1 MTTDPR
7 QRVLALVRA
16 ARLLSDPLS
25 PQGQNVREALV
36 AQGPLSAEG
45 VELAL
50 RDHLE
55 CEVDTSDMEALLL
68 AAGTASRVHIVL
80 SANVFV
86 GALRAL
92 ALGLAASTD
101 VVLRMSRREAVFA
114 RALVQALD
122 DEEVA
127 GMIRF
132 TDHVQPE
139 PGDEVHLY
147 GHDATMREIAADLP
161 AGVKVRPHGSGL
173 GIAAVGASAVLKDAA
188 RALASDVVPFDQRGC
203 LSPRVVVVEGALER
217 ARGFARLLAEALEG
231 LGVRVPVGHFTQD
244 ELAERRRFLDTCRM
258 VGDVIEAGQGSVAV
272 ANHLVIPPV
281 GRNVFVWP
289 ADCEQATSVLGP
301 IAGGVAALGVG
312 GSESDPLVASLRSLL
327 LDARVSPL
335 GWMQRP
341 RLDGPVDLR
350 VREVMFPCAVVR
362 RFG

>member
-1 MTTDPR
+1 MKR
-7 QRVLALVRA
+7 SWRKV
-16 ARLLSDPLS
+16 LS
-25 PQGQNVREALV
+25 PLRASSWLYATTSSAKSTPPIWRLCSSRLV
-36 AQGPLSAEG
+36 PQ
-45 VELAL
+45 
-50 RDHLE
+50 
-55 CEVDTSDMEALLL
+55 
-68 AAGTASRVHIVL
+68 AAYISC
-80 SANVFV
+80 SPPNVFV

-217 ARGFARLLAEALEG
+217 ARGFAS
-231 LGVRVPVGHFTQD
+231 PVG
-244 ELAERRRFLDTCRM
+244 
-258 VGDVIEAGQGSVAV
+258 
-272 ANHLVIPPV
+272 
-281 GRNVFVWP
+281 
-289 ADCEQATSVLGP
+289 
-301 IAGGVAALGVG
+301 
-312 GSESDPLVASLRSLL
+312 
-327 LDARVSPL
+327 
-335 GWMQRP
+335 
-341 RLDGPVDLR
+341 
-350 VREVMFPCAVVR
+350 
-362 RFG
+362 